1 MRREAEGPQF
11 RLNNSRAALPY
22 VSALAIASQRRGEEA
37 NGEGDDDGRATASY
51 FTAWQDEDSNR
62 GRDHSPHECG
72 RRRNSHKID
81 PENST

>member
-22 VSALAIASQRRGEEA
+22 VSALAVASQRRSEEA

-51 FTAWQDEDSNR
+51 FTAWQ
-62 GRDHSPHECG
+62 
-72 RRRNSHKID
+72 
-81 PENST
+81 ENITTVGKTAAPRMRSSEKTHTKTT